1 VDIHAKEFDGMI
13 HVPWRRHN
21 GENTRTLEALS
32 LPLDRRATARYR
44 LAWTLTGENSMTAK
58 DRLIFPLDVP
68 DAGEAARLIA
78 LLGNHVGVFKIGLE
92 LFVAAGPSVVER
104 IGGLTRA
111 GIFLDLK
118 LHDIPE
124 TVRRAVRALPRPDRV
139 TFLTVHCDPGLLAA
153 VMEEVSPPTKILAV
167 TVLTSLDSAQ
177 LLALGIG
184 PELAAEPIKL
194 VLRRAGLAAEVG
206 CHGVVCSG
214 REVGEV
220 KRQFGDKLLT
230 VVPGIRP
237 DRSGSG
243 PDDQRRVTTPYE
255 AVRDGADYIV
265 VGRPIRDAADPREA
279 AARIVGEI
287 ERALKEREAG

>member
-1 VDIHAKEFDGMI
+1 MI
-13 HVPWRRHN
+13 HVPPRRHN
-21 GENTRTLEALS
+21 VEDIRTVESLS
-32 LPLDRRATARYR
+32 LALDRRATARYR
-44 LAWTLTGENSMTAK
+44 LACTLTGENSMTAK
-58 DRLIFPLDVP
+58 ARLIFPLDVP
-68 DAGEAARLIA
+68 DVGEAARLVA
-78 LLGNHVGVFKIGLE
+78 LLGDHVGVFKIGLE

-104 IGGLTRA
+104 IGGLTSA

-153 VMEEVSPPTKILAV
+153 VMEEVSPPTRVLAV
-167 TVLTSLDSAQ
+167 TVLTSLDSTQ
-177 LLALGIG
+177 LFALGIG
-184 PELAAEPIKL
+184 PELAAEPVKL
-194 VLRRAGLAAEVG
+194 VLRRAALAVEAG

-214 REVGEV
+214 REVGAV

-237 DRSGSG
+237 DWSGVG
-243 PDDQRRVTTPYE
+243 QDDQRRVTTPYE

-265 VGRPIRDAADPREA
+265 VGRPIRDAADPRKA
-279 AARIVGEI
+279 AARIVGGI
-287 ERALKEREAG
+287 ERALKERQAG